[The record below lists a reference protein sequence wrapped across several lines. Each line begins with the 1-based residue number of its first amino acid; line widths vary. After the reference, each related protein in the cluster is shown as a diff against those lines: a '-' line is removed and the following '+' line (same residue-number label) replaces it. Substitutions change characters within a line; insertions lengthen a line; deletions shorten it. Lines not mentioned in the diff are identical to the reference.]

1 MENIMEFKPN
11 KQEEGMIQ
19 KKNEVFL
26 GKLIVELRKQ
36 DPPHQLQ
43 VQDHKKIEW
52 PYPKSE
58 WPGPE
63 ADILIDTPSR
73 RFIIEDDND
82 CDPVRNLIKYWPIID
97 TDAKVPLTI
106 IGIWKSGPTIGK
118 GYGKL
123 AEWVG
128 KKLMGLY
135 SPRFVYEF
143 IERKDES
150 AECIT
155 EKVKQIITSYLGN
168 NGI

>member
-1 MENIMEFKPN
+1 VVQRKR
-11 KQEEGMIQ
+11 
-19 KKNEVFL
+19 EVFL
-26 GKLIVELRKQ
+26 NELILELQPLYPQLK
-36 DPPHQLQ
+36 PHFR
-43 VQDHKKIEW
+43 IEW
-52 PYPKSE
+52 QHPKSE

-82 CDPVRNLIKYWPIID
+82 CDPGRSIIKYWPILDAD
-97 TDAKVPLTI
+97 TKISLTI
-106 IGIWKSGPTIGK
+106 IGIWERGHTTGE

-128 KKLMGLY
+128 TKLMELY
-135 SPRFVYEF
+135 SPRFVYRF

-150 AECIT
+150 AKSIT
-155 EKVKQIITSYLGN
+155 EKVAQIITSYLGN